1 MRLLINSPLPADLV
15 VKGILASAF
24 AIGLLIG
31 FIVLRRWYRGRYFQR
46 LNHATMQ
53 VRQQWTDIISGAIS
67 ASVWRANLLTS
78 SIVESILLDTIE
90 VVGPQDVPPLLQCL
104 RTSGLLDQR
113 IYQARH
119 CKGWNRRV
127 ALVALGRTRAPEA
140 VAALAEAL
148 ADTSS
153 DPDTRMAAIRGLGR
167 SALPEAAVPI
177 IEGLLSGEL
186 TGFPDFPIKNAL
198 VNCCRSSAKL
208 LAAYLPSASGPAR
221 ELLARVLGELACPD
235 LGDELLVLATD
246 PLPEV
251 RASAARALAH
261 ADPDLAFPTLSV
273 LANDSEWF
281 VRLRA
286 VVAVGF
292 LPDKRKVRVLLRA
305 VCDLNRHVRQRAAA
319 VLAKMEPDLGDIL
332 AKIVATED
340 RYALQAFI
348 SELDRS
354 GRFDAVVKAL
364 ESQSDRRFAA
374 PILLR
379 SLEQGK
385 AALEPAPEPD
395 SSQKVVR

>member
-1 MRLLINSPLPADLV
+1 MASVFKALPAEFVLKGIFASAIAIALLIA
-15 VKGILASAF
+15 
-24 AIGLLIG
+24 
-31 FIVLRRWYRGRYFQR
+31 FIVFRRWYRGRYFQR
-46 LNHATMQ
+46 LNRSTLQIRAQ
-53 VRQQWTDIISGAIS
+53 WPGIVSGSLPPQQ
-67 ASVWRANLLTS
+67 WRANPFTS
-78 SIVESILLDTIE
+78 AIVESILLDSIE
-90 VVGPQDVPPLLQCL
+90 AAGPQELPQLLHCL
-104 RTSGLLDQR
+104 RASGLLDER

-119 CKGWNRRV
+119 FKGWNRRV

-140 VAALAEAL
+140 VPALAEAL
-148 ADTSS
+148 NDAAS

-167 SALPEAAVPI
+167 SALPQAAVPI

-186 TGFPDFPIKNAL
+186 AGFPDFPIKNAL
-198 VNCCRSSAKL
+198 ANCCRASAKL
-208 LAAYLPSASGPAR
+208 LVSYLPSSSGPAR
-221 ELLARVLGELACPD
+221 ELLARVLGELASAE

-261 ADPDLAFPTLSV
+261 TDPDLAFPTLSV
-273 LANDSEWF
+273 LANDPEWF

-292 LPDKRKVRVLLRA
+292 LTDKRKIRVLLRA
-305 VCDLNRHVRQRAAA
+305 VCDLNRHVRQRAAT
-319 VLAKMEPDLGDIL
+319 VLAKMEPDLQEIL
-332 AKIVATED
+332 ARIVATED

-374 PILLR
+374 PILLH
-379 SLEQGK
+379 SLERGK
-385 AALEPAPEPD
+385 ASLEPAGQAVASPKV
-395 SSQKVVR
+395 SS

>member
-1 MRLLINSPLPADLV
+1 M
-15 VKGILASAF
+15 ASAF
-24 AIGLLIG
+24 DALPAQLVLQGIVASALAIALLIA

-46 LNHATMQ
+46 LNRSTLE
-53 VRQQWTDIISGAIS
+53 VRRQWSDIVSGA
-67 ASVWRANLLTS
+67 VPPQNWRASPFTS
-78 SIVESILLDTIE
+78 SIVESILLDSIE
-90 VVGPQDVPPLLQCL
+90 VAPPQELQQLLHCL
-104 RTSGLLDQR
+104 RASGLLDER
-113 IYQARH
+113 IHQARH

-140 VAALAEAL
+140 VPALAEAL
-148 ADTSS
+148 SDAAS
-153 DPDTRMAAIRGLGR
+153 DPETRMAAIRGLGR
-167 SALPEAAVPI
+167 SALPEAAIPI

-186 TGFPDFPIKNAL
+186 AGFPDFPIKNAL
-198 VNCCRSSAKL
+198 ASCCRSQAKL
-208 LAAYLPSASGPAR
+208 LATYLPSSSGPAR
-221 ELLARVLGELACPD
+221 ELLARVLGELASPE

-273 LANDSEWF
+273 LANDPEWF

-292 LPDKRKVRVLLRA
+292 LEDKRKIRVLLRA
-305 VCDLNRHVRQRAAA
+305 VCDLNRHVRRRAAT
-319 VLAKMEPDLGDIL
+319 VLAKMEPNLQEIL

-354 GRFDAVVKAL
+354 GRFEAVVKAL
-364 ESQSDRRFAA
+364 ESQADRRFAA
-374 PILLR
+374 PILLH
-379 SLEQGK
+379 SLERGK
-385 AALEPAPEPD
+385 ASLETPAQSAP
-395 SSQKVVR
+395 QKVAP

>member
-1 MRLLINSPLPADLV
+1 MGLFLNSPLPAALVLKGIFASAIANALLV
-15 VKGILASAF
+15 VFIAF
-24 AIGLLIG
+24 
-31 FIVLRRWYRGRYFQR
+31 RRWYRGRYFER
-46 LNHATMQ
+46 LNHSTMQ
-53 VRQQWTDIISGAIS
+53 IRQQWADIVSGAVAS
-67 ASVWRANLLTS
+67 SVWRVDHFTS
-78 SIVESILLDTIE
+78 SIVESILLDSME
-90 VVGPQDVPPLLQCL
+90 VAGPQELPPLLQCL
-104 RTSGLLDQR
+104 RASGLLDER

-119 CKGWNRRV
+119 GKGWDRRV

-140 VAALAEAL
+140 VPALAEAL
-148 ADTSS
+148 SNSS

-167 SALPEAAVPI
+167 SALPQAAVPI

-186 TGFPDFPIKNAL
+186 AGFPDFPVKNAL
-198 VNCCRSSAKL
+198 TNCCRSDPKL
-208 LAAYLPSASGPAR
+208 LVTYLPSASGAAR
-221 ELLARVLGELACPD
+221 ELLARVLGELASSD

-273 LANDSEWF
+273 LANDPEWF

-292 LPDKRKVRVLLRA
+292 LEDKRKVRVLLRA

-319 VLAKMEPDLGDIL
+319 VLAKMDPDLQDIIG
-332 AKIVATED
+332 KIVATED

-348 SELDRS
+348 SELERT
-354 GRFDAVVKAL
+354 GRFEAVVKAL
-364 ESQSDRRFAA
+364 ESESDRRFAA

-385 AALEPAPEPD
+385 VSLELTPDAP
-395 SSQKVVR
+395 SSHKVGQ

>member
-1 MRLLINSPLPADLV
+1 MASVFDVLPAELV
-15 VKGILASAF
+15 LKGILVSAV
-24 AIGLLIG
+24 AIACLIA
-31 FIVLRRWYRGRYFQR
+31 FIVFRRWHRGRYFQR
-46 LNHATMQ
+46 LNCATMQ
-53 VRQQWTDIISGAIS
+53 IRQQWSEIVSGAVS
-67 ASVWRANLLTS
+67 AQNWRANPFTS
-78 SIVESILLDTIE
+78 AIVESILLDSIE
-90 VVGPQDVPPLLQCL
+90 VAPQQELTQLLNCL
-104 RTSGLLDQR
+104 RVSGLLDDR

-119 CKGWNRRV
+119 RKGWNRRV

-140 VAALAEAL
+140 VPALAEAL
-148 ADTSS
+148 SDTAS

-177 IEGLLSGEL
+177 VEGLLSGEL

-198 VNCCRSSAKL
+198 ANCCRSNAKL
-208 LAAYLPSASGPAR
+208 LVSYLPSASGPAR
-221 ELLARVLGELACPD
+221 ELLARVLGEVASAD

-251 RASAARALAH
+251 RASAARAMAH
-261 ADPDLAFPTLSV
+261 SDPDLAFPTLAV
-273 LANDSEWF
+273 LANDPEWF

-292 LPDKRKVRVLLRA
+292 LEDKRKIRVLLRA
-305 VCDLNRHVRQRAAA
+305 VCDLNRHVRQRAAT
-319 VLAKMEPDLGDIL
+319 VLAKMEPDLNEIL
-332 AKIVATED
+332 IKIVSTED

-364 ESQSDRRFAA
+364 ESDSDRRFAA

-379 SLEQGK
+379 SLNQGK
-385 AALEPAPEPD
+385 ASLELTGNKSQEVAP
-395 SSQKVVR
+395 

>member
-1 MRLLINSPLPADLV
+1 M
-15 VKGILASAF
+15 ASAF
-24 AIGLLIG
+24 KALPAELVLKGIFASAIAIALLIA
-31 FIVLRRWYRGRYFQR
+31 FIVFRRWYRGRYFQR
-46 LNHATMQ
+46 LNRSTLQIRA
-53 VRQQWTDIISGAIS
+53 QWPGIVNG
-67 ASVWRANLLTS
+67 SVPPQDWRANPFTS
-78 SIVESILLDTIE
+78 AIVESILLDSIE
-90 VVGPQDVPPLLQCL
+90 VAGTQELPQLLHCL
-104 RTSGLLDQR
+104 RASGLLDER

-119 CKGWNRRV
+119 CKGWSRRV

-140 VAALAEAL
+140 VPALAEAL
-148 ADTSS
+148 NDAGS

-177 IEGLLSGEL
+177 IEGLLSEAL
-186 TGFPDFPIKNAL
+186 AGFPEFPIKNAL
-198 VNCCRSSAKL
+198 ANCCRSSGKFL
-208 LAAYLPSASGPAR
+208 VSYLPSSSGPAR
-221 ELLARVLGELACPD
+221 ELLARVLGELASPE

-273 LANDSEWF
+273 LANDPEWF

-286 VVAVGF
+286 VVAVGS
-292 LPDKRKVRVLLRA
+292 LTDQRKIRVLLRA
-305 VCDLNRHVRQRAAA
+305 VCDLNRHVRQRAAT
-319 VLAKMEPDLGDIL
+319 VLAKMEPDLQEIL

-364 ESQSDRRFAA
+364 ESQSNRRFAA
-374 PILLR
+374 PILLH
-379 SLEQGK
+379 SLERGK
-385 AALEPAPEPD
+385 ASLEMPDPAAASPKV
-395 SSQKVVR
+395 SS

>member
-1 MRLLINSPLPADLV
+1 M
-15 VKGILASAF
+15 ASAF
-24 AIGLLIG
+24 DALPAQLVLQGIVASALVIALLIA
-31 FIVLRRWYRGRYFQR
+31 FIVLQRWYRGRYFQR
-46 LNHATMQ
+46 LNRSTLEIR
-53 VRQQWTDIISGAIS
+53 RQWADIVSGA
-67 ASVWRANLLTS
+67 VPPQNWRANPFTS
-78 SIVESILLDTIE
+78 AIVESILLDSIE
-90 VVGPQDVPPLLQCL
+90 VAPPQELQQLLHCL
-104 RTSGLLDQR
+104 RASGLLDER

-140 VAALAEAL
+140 VPALAEAL
-148 ADTSS
+148 SDTAT
-153 DPDTRMAAIRGLGR
+153 DPETRMAAIRGLGR

-186 TGFPDFPIKNAL
+186 AGFPDFPIKNAL
-198 VNCCRSSAKL
+198 ASCCRSQAKL
-208 LAAYLPSASGPAR
+208 LVTYLPSSSGPAR
-221 ELLARVLGELACPD
+221 ELLARVVGELAAPE

-273 LANDSEWF
+273 LANDPEWF

-292 LPDKRKVRVLLRA
+292 LEDKRKIRVLLRA
-305 VCDLNRHVRQRAAA
+305 VCDLNRHVRQRSAT
-319 VLAKMEPDLGDIL
+319 VLAKMEPNLQEIL

-354 GRFDAVVKAL
+354 GRFEAVVKAL
-364 ESQSDRRFAA
+364 ESQADRRFAA
-374 PILLR
+374 PILLH
-379 SLEQGK
+379 SLERGK
-385 AALEPAPEPD
+385 ASLETPEQPAP
-395 SSQKVVR
+395 QKVAP

>member
-1 MRLLINSPLPADLV
+1 MGLLLNSPLPAALV
-15 VKGILASAF
+15 LKGIFASSIAIALLVTFIAF
-24 AIGLLIG
+24 
-31 FIVLRRWYRGRYFQR
+31 RRWHRGRYFER
-46 LNHATMQ
+46 LNRSTMQ
-53 VRQQWTDIISGAIS
+53 LRQQWAGILSGEIAS
-67 ASVWRANLLTS
+67 SVWRADRFTS
-78 SIVESILLDTIE
+78 SIVESILLDSIE
-90 VVGPQDVPPLLQCL
+90 VAGPQELPPLLQCL
-104 RTSGLLDQR
+104 RTSGLLDER

-119 CKGWNRRV
+119 CKGWERRV

-140 VAALAEAL
+140 VPALAEAL
-148 ADTSS
+148 THAS

-167 SALPEAAVPI
+167 SALPQAAVPI
-177 IEGLLSGEL
+177 IEGLLYGDL
-186 TGFPDFPIKNAL
+186 AGFPDFPIKNAL
-198 VNCCRSSAKL
+198 TSCCRTDPKL
-208 LAAYLPSASGPAR
+208 LVTYLPSASGAAR
-221 ELLARVLGELACPD
+221 ELLARVLGELASPD

-261 ADPDLAFPTLSV
+261 TEPDLAFPTLSV
-273 LANDSEWF
+273 LANDPEWF

-292 LPDKRKVRVLLRA
+292 LEDKRKVRVLLRA

-319 VLAKMEPDLGDIL
+319 ILAKMDPDLQDII

-348 SELDRS
+348 SELERT
-354 GRFDAVVKAL
+354 GRFEAVVKAL
-364 ESQSDRRFAA
+364 ESETNRRFAA

-385 AALEPAPEPD
+385 VSLELAPDTSAPE
-395 SSQKVVR
+395 KVGQ